1 MAYEELFRVPLREAA
16 DAMRALVGVD
26 YRYFD
31 DNRTDERIFY
41 TACDLK
47 RLAHTRFESCPN
59 CGANSWSPKV
69 QFIRTGSASGYKIL
83 DYYCDY
89 CGTRRK
95 NDET

>member
-16 DAMRALVGVD
+16 DAMRALSGVD

-31 DNRTDERIFY
+31 NIRTDERRFY

-47 RLAHTRFESCPN
+47 RLDHTRFESCHN
-59 CGANSWSPKV
+59 CGANSWSPRALLDCNYRYR
-69 QFIRTGSASGYKIL
+69 II

-89 CGTRRK
+89 CGSRRK
-95 NDET
+95 NA

>member
-16 DAMRALVGVD
+16 DAMRALSGVD

-41 TACDLK
+41 TARDLK
-47 RLAHTRFESCPN
+47 PLAHTKFDLCPN
-59 CGANSWSPKV
+59 CGANSWSPRV
-69 QFIRTGSASGYKIL
+69 LLDSNYRYRII

-95 NDET
+95 ES